1 MNDQRKHTFLVE
13 IRPTNSARHEN
24 TSIITDIRLFERSDF
39 KRQSQIAEEKYES
52 VRSTWH
58 LHKRSKTVIILEKRC
73 DQIWGASRPFVA
85 NLSKSSGAFH

>member
-52 VRSTWH
+52 VRST
-58 LHKRSKTVIILEKRC
+58 
-73 DQIWGASRPFVA
+73 
-85 NLSKSSGAFH
+85 